1 MKPGD
6 LCKLVS
12 PRAFTFDV
20 EVGLDVDRSLY
31 LPLGTLVI
39 YVGRKQYNDESITLE
54 PGYWDAIDIIVNGTA
69 GWVYFHELEPADET
83 R

>member
-6 LCKLVS
+6 LCKLFS
-12 PRAFTFDV
+12 SRAFMPDV
-20 EVGLDVDRSLY
+20 EVGLDVGRSLY

-39 YVGRKQYNDESITLE
+39 YVGRKQYDDESTTLE
-54 PGYWDAIDIIVNGTA
+54 PGYWDAIDIIVNGTV